1 MPKSIAQKIKL
12 AALFDKQGKYKKS
25 DQITS
30 DLIRMAQMYP
40 SFDVNKHPTIRQV
53 PYKELEPEFENAD
66 EARLDKMQ
74 RFSPPDSYQ
83 LESEVEEVA
92 TVGLSLEGQ
101 LSELNGDETTSHTG
115 GITYID
121 PGPTTKAPGMDESA
135 NDGSLVNFT
144 WEETYQKNVDEGK
157 SYINLIPR

>member
-1 MPKSIAQKIKL
+1 MHMPKSIAQKIKL

-25 DQITS
+25 DRITS
-30 DLIRMAQMYP
+30 DLVRMAQYYTR
-40 SFDVNKHPTIRQV
+40 FDVNKHDHVFQV
-53 PYKELEPEFENAD
+53 PYDDLESEFENAD

-74 RFSPPDSYQ
+74 RLTPPDSYQ

-101 LSELNGDETTSHTG
+101 LSELNGEASFTG

-135 NDGSLVNFT
+135 NDGSLDNFT
-144 WEETYQKNVDEGK
+144 WEETYQKNVDDGK
-157 SYINLIPR
+157 GYLNLIPR

>member
-1 MPKSIAQKIKL
+1 MNMPKSISQKIKL
-12 AALFDKQGKYKKS
+12 AALFDKQGKFKKS
-25 DQITS
+25 DRITS
-30 DLIRMAQMYP
+30 DLVRMAQYYTR
-40 SFDVNKHPTIRQV
+40 FDVNKHDSVSKV
-53 PYKELEPEFENAD
+53 PYEDLEPEFEDAD

-74 RFSPPDSYQ
+74 RFTPPDSYQ

-101 LSELNGDETTSHTG
+101 LSELNGETSFTG

-135 NDGSLVNFT
+135 NDGSLSNFS
-144 WEETYQKNVDEGK
+144 WEIHEQNVADGK
-157 SYINLIPR
+157 GHLNLIPR